1 MEAKS
6 RLEIKTFLL
15 PSLLV
20 YYPAETDKVAANLY

>member
-6 RLEIKTFLL
+6 RLEIRTFLL

-20 YYPAETDKVAANLY
+20 YYTANTCKVAANSY

>member
-20 YYPAETDKVAANLY
+20 YYPAGTSKVTANLY